1 MKNNKI
7 ATVTRMLL
15 LLCGIGL
22 VMVLFTP
29 MWRIDLDAPQYP
41 EGLRMLIYANKLA
54 GNIDIING
62 LNHYIGMKTLHADDF
77 IEFKVL
83 PGIILFFA
91 ILFVI
96 VAIVARRKW
105 MNFLCILFILFGV
118 VAMIDF
124 WRWS

>member
-1 MKNNKI
+1 
-7 ATVTRMLL
+7 MLL

-22 VMVLFTP
+22 IWVLFTP

-62 LNHYIGMKTLHADDF
+62 LNHYIGMKTLHTDDF

-83 PGIILFFA
+83 PGFIIFFA
-91 ILFVI
+91 I
-96 VAIVARRKW
+96 
-105 MNFLCILFILFGV
+105 
-118 VAMIDF
+118 
-124 WRWS
+124 